1 MNIFIII
8 SYLKLPNFHINSV
21 KKTLNH
27 FVLAVSKKH
36 VWHIEKVWHLV
47 IFSLDFGSFFDW
59 IYIVIWW
66 FCKVG
71 HESFVKSKFLLSF
84 PSRAP
89 MATASRA
96 EYAVLYWLAK
106 YCFFNK
112 IFDRNNRIA
121 EQNQSQAHILYLFLK
136 FHPYNVIGSVA
147 QW

>member
-1 MNIFIII
+1 M
-8 SYLKLPNFHINSV
+8 SNFFYVFFETVWLLEKVWQLEKVWHLG
-21 KKTLNH
+21 K
-27 FVLAVSKKH
+27 

-47 IFSLDFGSFFDW
+47 ILSLDFGSFFDW

-89 MATASRA
+89 MVTASRA

-136 FHPYNVIGSVA
+136 FHPSNVIGSVA